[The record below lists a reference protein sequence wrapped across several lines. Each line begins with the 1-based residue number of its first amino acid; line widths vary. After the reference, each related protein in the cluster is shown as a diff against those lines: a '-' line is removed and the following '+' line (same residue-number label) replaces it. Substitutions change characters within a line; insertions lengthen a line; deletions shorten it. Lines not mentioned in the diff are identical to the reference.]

1 VRVADHAADHTAGPE
16 RPDGANRPEHTD
28 RAAGVAVRPTAGE
41 RASAVGALGSLIAAV
56 AFSLIG
62 IALHLLAIVIVAA
75 GLLICVTSGWYVVS
89 RSGLRRMIALS
100 VVVLA
105 LAGTIAGLFFADINW
120 PLLLLIAV
128 LAGLSVLAARHAL
141 RRTERA
147 MRVRAVQAKRAHHA
161 ERPVL
166 IMNPRSGGG
175 KAERFKLADECRR
188 RGIRPVLLSPGDDLR
203 QLAQDAVSQGADAIG
218 MAGGD
223 GSQALVASV
232 AARAG
237 IPYVC
242 IPAGTRNHFALDLG
256 LNRDDVVGAL
266 DAFADGVEQRI
277 DLATVNGRTFVN
289 NASLGLYAKVVQ
301 SPEYRDAKLRT
312 AAAML
317 PGLLG
322 PAADP
327 LDLCFTGPDGAQH
340 HTAQLILISNNP
352 YQLVPME
359 GGAGTRERLD
369 TGLLGIV
376 AIKISDAAG
385 ADRFFAL
392 QALGQ
397 ASRYAGWME
406 WTAPRFE
413 ITSAAEVEIGVDGE
427 ALRMTPPVVFEVQ
440 PGALR
445 VRLPRHAL
453 RKSPAARTV
462 HVLSRSTVTELA
474 RVAAGS
480 NPH

>member
-1 VRVADHAADHTAGPE
+1 VTGRGADHEAGATGPPGQVAQRPAADVPA
-16 RPDGANRPEHTD
+16 
-28 RAAGVAVRPTAGE
+28 RPTLGE
-41 RASAVGALGSLIAAV
+41 RVSAVGALIAAV
-56 AFSLIG
+56 GAVGFSLIG
-62 IALHLLAIVIVAA
+62 IALHLLAVLVVAA

-89 RSGLRRMIALS
+89 RRGLRRIAALC

-105 LAGTIAGLFFADINW
+105 LGGTIVGLFFAHINW

-128 LAGLSVLAARHAL
+128 LAVLSVVAARHAL
-141 RRTERA
+141 RRTEREL
-147 MRVRAVQAKRAHHA
+147 RAESAKAKRAHPAKH
-161 ERPVL
+161 PVL
-166 IMNPRSGGG
+166 IMNPKSGGG
-175 KAERFKLADECRR
+175 KAVRFHLADECRR
-188 RGIRPVLLSPGDDLR
+188 RGIKTVLLTPGDDLR
-203 QLAQDAVSQGADAIG
+203 QLAEDAVSQGADAIG

-232 AARAG
+232 AAQAG
-237 IPYVC
+237 LPYVC
-242 IPAGTRNHFALDLG
+242 VPAGTRNHFALDLG

-301 SPEYRDAKLRT
+301 SPDYRGAKLRT
-312 AAAML
+312 AADML

-322 PAADP
+322 PDATP
-327 LDLCFTGPDGAQH
+327 LDLAFTGPDGAEQ
-340 HTAQLILISNNP
+340 HTAHLILISNNP

-359 GGAGTRERLD
+359 GGAGTRKRLN
-369 TGLLGIV
+369 TGQLGIV
-376 AIKISDAAG
+376 AVTIGDAAE
-385 ADRFFAL
+385 ANAFFAL

-397 ASRYAGWME
+397 ASRYRGWME

-413 ITSAAEVEIGVDGE
+413 VSSAAGVDIGVDGE
-427 ALRMTPPVVFEVQ
+427 ALRMGPPVVFESQ
-440 PGALR
+440 PRALR

-462 HVLSRSTVTELA
+462 HVLSRSTITELG

-480 NPH
+480 GER

>member
-1 VRVADHAADHTAGPE
+1 MAPRGTADAAT
-16 RPDGANRPEHTD
+16 
-28 RAAGVAVRPTAGE
+28 RPTVGE
-41 RASAVGALGSLIAAV
+41 RASAVGALVSLVAAV
-56 AFSLIG
+56 GFSLFG
-62 IALHLLAIVIVAA
+62 IALHLLAILIVAA
-75 GLLICVTSGWYVVS
+75 GLLICVTRGWYVVS
-89 RSGLRRMIALS
+89 RRGVRRVIALT
-100 VVVLA
+100 VAGLA

-141 RRTERA
+141 RRTRRALRARA
-147 MRVRAVQAKRAHHA
+147 MRGQRAHDARH
-161 ERPVL
+161 PVL
-166 IMNPRSGGG
+166 IMNPMSGGG
-175 KAERFKLADECRR
+175 KAERFHLADECRR
-188 RGIRPVLLSPGDDLR
+188 RGIEPVLLTPGDDLR
-203 QLAQDAVSQGADAIG
+203 QLAEDAVAGGADAIG

-232 AARAG
+232 AAQAG

-266 DAFADGVEQRI
+266 DAFADGVEHQI

-317 PGLLG
+317 PDLLG

-327 LDLCFTGPDGAQH
+327 LDLCFTGPGGEEH

-385 ADRFFAL
+385 ADAFFAL

-397 ASRYAGWME
+397 ARRYTGWME

-427 ALRMTPPVVFEVQ
+427 ALRMTSPVLFEIQ

-453 RKSPAARTV
+453 RRSPAARTV
-462 HVLSRSTVTELA
+462 HVLSRSTVSELA
-474 RVAAGS
+474 RVAGGS
-480 NPH
+480 NPG

>member
-1 VRVADHAADHTAGPE
+1 VPTISYLGVRV
-16 RPDGANRPEHTD
+16 TD
-28 RAAGVAVRPTAGE
+28 RELDAAAGRAPADAVARPTAGE
-41 RASAVGALGSLIAAV
+41 RTSAVGALVSLVAAV
-56 AFSLIG
+56 GFSLFG
-62 IALHLLAIVIVAA
+62 IALHLLAVLIVAA

-89 RSGLRRMIALS
+89 RRGFRRVVALI
-100 VVVLA
+100 VAVLA
-105 LAGTIAGLFFADINW
+105 LAGIVVGLFFAHINW
-120 PLLLLIAV
+120 PLLLLIIV
-128 LAGLSVLAARHAL
+128 LAVLSVLAARHAL

-147 MRVRAVQAKRAHHA
+147 LRARALAGKRAHHA
-161 ERPVL
+161 RHPVL
-166 IMNPRSGGG
+166 IMNPKSGGG
-175 KAERFKLADECRR
+175 KAERFHLADECRR
-188 RGIRPVLLSPGDDLR
+188 RGIRPILLTPGDDLR
-203 QLAQDAVSQGADAIG
+203 QLAEDAVSQGADAIG

-232 AARAG
+232 ASQHG

-242 IPAGTRNHFALDLG
+242 VPAGTRNHFALDLG

-266 DAFADGVEQRI
+266 DAFADGVEHTI
-277 DLATVNGRTFVN
+277 DLATVNGRVFVN

-312 AAAML
+312 AATML
-317 PGLLG
+317 PDLLG
-322 PAADP
+322 PAARP
-327 LDLCFTGPDGAQH
+327 LDLCFTGPGGEEH
-340 HTAQLILISNNP
+340 ETAQLVLISNNP

-369 TGLLGIV
+369 TGQLGIV
-376 AIKISDAAG
+376 VITISDAAG
-385 ADRFFAL
+385 ADAFFAL

-397 ASRYAGWME
+397 ARRYTGWLE

-427 ALRMTPPVVFEVQ
+427 ALQMTPPVVFESR

-453 RKSPAARTV
+453 RRSPAARTV
-462 HVLSRSTVTELA
+462 HVLSRSTITELA

-480 NPH
+480 SPH

>member
-1 VRVADHAADHTAGPE
+1 
-16 RPDGANRPEHTD
+16 
-28 RAAGVAVRPTAGE
+28 
-41 RASAVGALGSLIAAV
+41 
-56 AFSLIG
+56 
-62 IALHLLAIVIVAA
+62 
-75 GLLICVTSGWYVVS
+75 
-89 RSGLRRMIALS
+89 
-100 VVVLA
+100 
-105 LAGTIAGLFFADINW
+105 
-120 PLLLLIAV
+120 
-128 LAGLSVLAARHAL
+128 
-141 RRTERA
+141 
-147 MRVRAVQAKRAHHA
+147 
-161 ERPVL
+161 
-166 IMNPRSGGG
+166 
-175 KAERFKLADECRR
+175 
-188 RGIRPVLLSPGDDLR
+188 
-203 QLAQDAVSQGADAIG
+203 

-232 AARAG
+232 AAQAG

-242 IPAGTRNHFALDLG
+242 VPAGTRNHFALDLG

-266 DAFADGVEQRI
+266 DAFADGVEHRI

-317 PGLLG
+317 PDLLG
-322 PAADP
+322 PAANP
-327 LDLCFTGPDGAQH
+327 LDLGFTGPGGEEH
-340 HTAQLILISNNP
+340 RTAQLILISNNP
-352 YQLVPME
+352 YQLVPIE

-376 AIKISDAAG
+376 AITISDAAD
-385 ADRFFAL
+385 ANAFFAL

-397 ASRYAGWME
+397 ASRYPGWLE

-427 ALRMTPPVVFEVQ
+427 ALRMTSPVVFEIQ

-453 RKSPAARTV
+453 RRSPAARTV
-462 HVLSRSTVTELA
+462 HVLSRSTIAELA
-474 RVAAGS
+474 RVASGS
-480 NPH
+480 EPG

>member
-1 VRVADHAADHTAGPE
+1 VRVADHAAGAE
-16 RPDGANRPEHTD
+16 RPDGADRPERPD
-28 RAAGVAVRPTAGE
+28 GVAVRPTAGE
-41 RASAVGALGSLIAAV
+41 RASAVGALISLIAAV

-141 RRTERA
+141 RRTEQA
-147 MRVRAVQAKRAHHA
+147 MRVRAVRAKRAHHA

-203 QLAQDAVSQGADAIG
+203 QLAQDAVDQGADAIG

-232 AARAG
+232 AAQAG

-317 PGLLG
+317 PDLLG

-327 LDLCFTGPDGAQH
+327 LDLCFTGPDGTEH

-413 ITSAAEVEIGVDGE
+413 ITSAAQVETGVDGE
-427 ALRMTPPVVFEVQ
+427 ALRMTPPVVFQVQ

>member
-1 VRVADHAADHTAGPE
+1 
-16 RPDGANRPEHTD
+16 
-28 RAAGVAVRPTAGE
+28 
-41 RASAVGALGSLIAAV
+41 
-56 AFSLIG
+56 
-62 IALHLLAIVIVAA
+62 
-75 GLLICVTSGWYVVS
+75 
-89 RSGLRRMIALS
+89 
-100 VVVLA
+100 
-105 LAGTIAGLFFADINW
+105 
-120 PLLLLIAV
+120 
-128 LAGLSVLAARHAL
+128 
-141 RRTERA
+141 
-147 MRVRAVQAKRAHHA
+147 
-161 ERPVL
+161 
-166 IMNPRSGGG
+166 
-175 KAERFKLADECRR
+175 
-188 RGIRPVLLSPGDDLR
+188 
-203 QLAQDAVSQGADAIG
+203 

-232 AARAG
+232 AAQAG

-242 IPAGTRNHFALDLG
+242 VPAGTRNHFALDLG

-317 PGLLG
+317 PDLLG

-327 LDLCFTGPDGAQH
+327 LDLCFTGPGGEEHQ
-340 HTAQLILISNNP
+340 TAQLILISNNP

-359 GGAGTRERLD
+359 GGAGTREQLD

-376 AIKISDAAG
+376 AVTISDAAA
-385 ADRFFAL
+385 ADAFFAL

-406 WTAPRFE
+406 WAAPRFE

-427 ALRMTPPVVFEVQ
+427 ALRMT
-440 PGALR
+440 R
-445 VRLPRHAL
+445 RWSSR
-453 RKSPAARTV
+453 
-462 HVLSRSTVTELA
+462 LSRGRCGSGCPGTRCASHRPRAPCTCCPGPPSPELGPGGGRGEPDA
-474 RVAAGS
+474 HSEPAVGQS
-480 NPH
+480 GQP

>member
-1 VRVADHAADHTAGPE
+1 VTGRGGEYEAATPRPAGPVARRPAAD
-16 RPDGANRPEHTD
+16 
-28 RAAGVAVRPTAGE
+28 VAVRPTVGE
-41 RASAVGALGSLIAAV
+41 RVSAVGALIALVGAV
-56 AFSLIG
+56 GFSLIG
-62 IALHLLAIVIVAA
+62 IALHLLAVLVVAA

-89 RSGLRRMIALS
+89 RRGLRRIAALC

-105 LAGTIAGLFFADINW
+105 LAGIVVGLFFAHINW

-128 LAGLSVLAARHAL
+128 LAVLSVIAARHAL
-141 RRTERA
+141 RRTEREL
-147 MRVRAVQAKRAHHA
+147 RAESAKAKRARRA
-161 ERPVL
+161 EQPVL
-166 IMNPRSGGG
+166 IMNPKSGGG
-175 KAERFKLADECRR
+175 KAERFRLADECRR
-188 RGIRPVLLSPGDDLR
+188 RGIKPVLLTPGDDLR
-203 QLAQDAVSQGADAIG
+203 QLAEDAVSQGADAIG

-232 AARAG
+232 AAQAG
-237 IPYVC
+237 LPYVC
-242 IPAGTRNHFALDLG
+242 VPAGTRNHFALDLG

-266 DAFADGVEQRI
+266 DAFADGVEHRI

-312 AAAML
+312 AAEML
-317 PGLLG
+317 PDMLG
-322 PAADP
+322 PEAAP
-327 LDLCFTGPDGAQH
+327 LDLCFTGPDGAEH
-340 HTAQLILISNNP
+340 HTAHLILISNNA

-359 GGAGTRERLD
+359 GGVGTRERLD

-376 AIKISDAAG
+376 AVSIGDAAE
-385 ADRFFAL
+385 ANAFFAL
-392 QALGQ
+392 EAFGQ
-397 ASRYAGWME
+397 GRRYGGWME

-427 ALRMTPPVVFEVQ
+427 ALQMRPPVVFESK

-462 HVLSRSTVTELA
+462 HVLSRSTITELG

-480 NPH
+480 GER

>member
-1 VRVADHAADHTAGPE
+1 M
-16 RPDGANRPEHTD
+16 TD
-28 RAAGVAVRPTAGE
+28 LRELAEDAVR
-41 RASAVGALGSLIAAV
+41 
-56 AFSLIG
+56 
-62 IALHLLAIVIVAA
+62 
-75 GLLICVTSGWYVVS
+75 
-89 RSGLRRMIALS
+89 
-100 VVVLA
+100 
-105 LAGTIAGLFFADINW
+105 
-120 PLLLLIAV
+120 
-128 LAGLSVLAARHAL
+128 
-141 RRTERA
+141 
-147 MRVRAVQAKRAHHA
+147 
-161 ERPVL
+161 
-166 IMNPRSGGG
+166 
-175 KAERFKLADECRR
+175 
-188 RGIRPVLLSPGDDLR
+188 
-203 QLAQDAVSQGADAIG
+203 QGADAIG

-232 AARAG
+232 AAQAG

-242 IPAGTRNHFALDLG
+242 VPAGTRNHFALDLG

-266 DAFADGVEQRI
+266 DAFADGVEQQI

-317 PGLLG
+317 PDLLG

-327 LDLCFTGPDGAQH
+327 LDLRFTGPGGEEH

-376 AIKISDAAG
+376 AVKISDAAG
-385 ADRFFAL
+385 ANAFFAL

-397 ASRYAGWME
+397 ANRYPGWME

-427 ALRMTPPVVFEVQ
+427 ALRMTPPVVFEIQ

-462 HVLSRSTVTELA
+462 HVLSRSTIAELA
-474 RVAAGS
+474 RVASGAQPAPSRPALRPASSRAALGGPPARSGHPQLGPDRQVVRPDRVGHLRPRTPGPGRGTADGPAGS
-480 NPH
+480 RAGRPGRSGRARWPGTRARPACPAAACSGRRR